1 MILCIGLQIGTTE
14 AGVFD
19 GVGGATEVFSEEIRW
34 VVGINGL
41 ADAGAI
47 ALGVIGGDI
56 LNRDRL
62 GGHCSKEEDEE
73 RCYEKAE
80 HDVSVQP

>member
-1 MILCIGLQIGTTE
+1 MTLCIGLHIDTTE

-19 GVGGATEVFSEEIRW
+19 GVSGATKVFGDEIRW

-41 ADAGAI
+41 ASAGAI

-56 LNRDRL
+56 LNGDCL
-62 GGHCSKEEDEE
+62 GGDYSEDEE
-73 RCYEKAE
+73 RC
-80 HDVSVQP
+80 